1 MYTDITNLNDTGQRN
16 HSVRNSLVEYGL
28 CQAEGILIDLIPENL
43 HGAFPPPPP
52 NITESQEMH
61 GLTKVILKPKPC
73 IGCTIIL
80 FRCIAR

>member
-1 MYTDITNLNDTGQRN
+1 MILSGTRLLSTGYVKQK
-16 HSVRNSLVEYGL
+16 SV
-28 CQAEGILIDLIPENL
+28 IDLIPENP

-61 GLTKVILKPKPC
+61 GFTKVIIKPKPF